1 VPQLRDFLSRFR
13 PAGAPGAARAAV
25 PADQHLRLETELGPV
40 LTLLDGLDAE
50 CAQLV
55 AAAERDA
62 GEIIAAARAD
72 AAALAADAVR
82 RAGDI
87 RRQASSEVL
96 AAARAQAAD
105 LTAGGARQAAQAG
118 ELARPRIPVLARQAV
133 ALVRNLAVGDQVLPG
148 DGERRPENPG
158 GPS

>member
-1 VPQLRDFLSRFR
+1 MPQLRDFLSRFR

-105 LTAGGARQAAQAG
+105 LTAGGARQA
-118 ELARPRIPVLARQAV
+118 V